1 MSALLLAPVM
11 LRGEVV
17 RIPHVPQDRLRAG
30 IRPELRQYLDDHPVV
45 GIVAAPVRVRGGL
58 RGMVMFTRDTP
69 ARPYTEEDER
79 FVVHFAERVST
90 LILAAEE
97 IDAAW
102 TARERLARRFRTW
115 LTGQPLDAEFDPA
128 TVAELLEGDADRN
141 VAVVVYDV
149 DGRIIG
155 ASTSVEKTAG
165 YDTGTLVGRTF
176 VDVVDPSDI
185 DDRAENFARLASG
198 ELDYHDF
205 HANRAAV
212 RRHDA
217 RLRDAPRRGPP
228 PRLDPG
234 LHHLRRAPG
243 PSDETDQ
250 GPHRC
255 RLTVTGPDP
264 SGTASVGG
272 VEPQRRRPGT
282 PSMNLKEAARRLGVH
297 YQTAYRWVRS
307 GDLVA
312 VRIGSRYEVSDAAI
326 ERLRAQRRALGT
338 PSFDARPHRG
348 DDLES
353 ELTKMADG
361 PMLDVGQA
369 VVHLSRRIA
378 ETTGDLCVVAV
389 LNEGRDHVEA
399 ASCFEPD
406 SQRLPILAGAIAAT
420 DAHAGPGRRARHADG
435 VRRQPALRP
444 ARAPGAV
451 PRPGSRASST
461 SSSTTCASSG

>member
-1 MSALLLAPVM
+1 MNLKQAAARLGVHYQTAYRWVRSGDLAAVRVGARYEVSDAAIHGFLATRQSVLRQAEPERDAPAPASDDPDELLLDLEAMAGEPLLSVPALTHYTARRGREVLGDLCLVVVTHPDGTIDRAAIDHLHADRAAFVASALSVTGPKPPRVGALLAPVM

-90 LILAAEE
+90 LVLAAEE

-141 VAVVVYDV
+141 AAVVVYDV

-176 VDVVDPSDI
+176 ADVVDPSDI
-185 DDRAENFARLASG
+185 ETERENFARLASG

-205 HANRAAV
+205 HANRRRSDGTMLDFAMHRVAV
-212 RRHDA
+212 RR
-217 RLRDAPRRGPP
+217 
-228 PRLDPG
+228 LDST
-234 LHHLRRAPG
+234 LA
-243 PSDETDQ
+243 
-250 GPHRC
+250 C
-255 RLTVTGPDP
+255 II
-264 SGTASVGG
+264 SVG
-272 VEPQRRRPGT
+272 RP
-282 PSMNLKEAARRLGVH
+282 
-297 YQTAYRWVRS
+297 VR
-307 GDLVA
+307 V
-312 VRIGSRYEVSDAAI
+312 
-326 ERLRAQRRALGT
+326 T
-338 PSFDARPHRG
+338 
-348 DDLES
+348 
-353 ELTKMADG
+353 
-361 PMLDVGQA
+361 
-369 VVHLSRRIA
+369 RRIK
-378 ETTGDLCVVAV
+378 DLI
-389 LNEGRDHVEA
+389 G
-399 ASCFEPD
+399 
-406 SQRLPILAGAIAAT
+406 AG
-420 DAHAGPGRRARHADG
+420 
-435 VRRQPALRP
+435 
-444 ARAPGAV
+444 
-451 PRPGSRASST
+451 
-461 SSSTTCASSG
+461 